1 MKAISTYKISVDF
14 WQSLVDSIDG
24 YITWGFY
31 NGHGA
36 AVLISNVMDP
46 LMELNEKKL

>member
-1 MKAISTYKISVDF
+1 MKAVSTYKISVDF
-14 WQSLVDSIDG
+14 WKSLVDSTDG

-31 NGHGA
+31 NDQGA
-36 AVLISNVMDP
+36 SVLLLNVMDP